1 MIIERGEKGL
11 SLIELL
17 VTLAIISFIITTIY
31 TFYLAGLQGWQRSLD
46 QIESQQSARIAMDKI
61 IRELRYAYEV
71 SLDEQNQEVR
81 FKIKGDSRTLRF
93 RREGQELI
101 FDSYPT
107 GHFNYM
113 HTKVALGIKDL
124 YFKIEGDNLVTVTLT
139 AANGTNAITLTSCVR
154 PRNIP

>member
-1 MIIERGEKGL
+1 MNFRPCEKGL
-11 SLIELL
+11 SLVELL
-17 VTLAIISFIITTIY
+17 VTLAIISFIIMAVY
-31 TFYLAGLQGWQRSLD
+31 TFYLAGLKGWQRSLD

-61 IRELRYAYEV
+61 IRELLYAYEL
-71 SLDEQNQEVR
+71 SLHDNDREIR

-107 GHFNYM
+107 WQSNYM
-113 HTKVALGIKDL
+113 HTKVALGISSL
-124 YFKIEGDNLVTVTLT
+124 HFSIEEDNLVTVTLV
-139 AANGTNAITLTSCVR
+139 AINGSNPVNLISSVR